1 MLASFRSPQCQLRV
15 SAILLTLSSLV
26 ITQSHPLKA
35 APPEDLP
42 GSLPGAFSG
51 VILMTADRADLALD
65 TGLWR
70 GEFLKNQDEE
80 TSAVSGTSDDENQQG
95 LQALRAADVREKI
108 DIINLE
114 EAAEE
119 YFEDGQALLAESTG
133 DQILAATKIPGN
145 LSDWEQAI
153 CNVTD
158 DRNLSGGRKGPS
170 MITVIVAVVGMIVVI
185 GAYMKK

>member
-1 MLASFRSPQCQLRV
+1 MLASFRSSLCQLRV
-15 SAILLTLSSLV
+15 SAILLTLSNLV
-26 ITQSHPLKA
+26 ITQSQSLKA

-51 VILMTADRADLALD
+51 VTLMTADRADLALD

-70 GEFLKNQDEE
+70 GEFLKSQDEE

-119 YFEDGQALLAESTG
+119 YFEDGQTLLAESTG
-133 DQILAATKIPGN
+133 DEILAATKIPGN

-158 DRNLSGGRKGPS
+158 DRNLSSGRKGPS

>member
-15 SAILLTLSSLV
+15 SAILLTLSTLV
-26 ITQSHPLKA
+26 ITQSQPLKA
-35 APPEDLP
+35 TPPPDLH

-51 VILMTADRADLALD
+51 TTLMTADRADLALD

-70 GEFLKNQDEE
+70 GEFLKSQDEE
-80 TSAVSGTSDDENQQG
+80 TSAVAGTADDENQQG
-95 LQALRAADVREKI
+95 LQAQRANDVNERI
-108 DIINLE
+108 HFINLE
-114 EAAEE
+114 DTAEE
-119 YFEDGQALLAESTG
+119 DFEDADVLLTESTG
-133 DQILAATKIPGN
+133 DEILAATEIPEN

-158 DRNLSGGRKGPS
+158 NKNLSGGQKGPS